1 MNAPTY
7 PAFSGVLFFP
17 VTPFTESGAVD
28 LDQLARHIASG
39 VDAGPGGVFIACGTG
54 EFHALDPQEFGP
66 VVRTAV
72 DVVAGRVPVYAGAGG
87 SVAQAKQFAM
97 AAKDAGAD
105 GLLLLPPYLVEMPQA
120 GLVAYV
126 KEVAAT
132 TDLPVIVYN
141 RNNARFTDAS
151 AIAVSKIGNVI
162 GFKDGTGDLDNVGR
176 IVRAVTDSLAGEKE
190 FLFFNGMPTAETT
203 QHAYR
208 AIGVPLYSSATFA
221 FAPDLALAFYDAL
234 ESGNDALAD
243 ALLREFF
250 HPLVRLRD
258 TVPGYAVSLV
268 KAGVALEGIPAGPVR
283 APLVMPSPDDVAEL
297 SSIIAAGR
305 AVLTDALTQAR

>member
-1 MNAPTY
+1 M
-7 PAFSGVLFFP
+7 
-17 VTPFTESGAVD
+17 
-28 LDQLARHIASG
+28 
-39 VDAGPGGVFIACGTG
+39 
-54 EFHALDPQEFGP
+54 
-66 VVRTAV
+66 
-72 DVVAGRVPVYAGAGG
+72 
-87 SVAQAKQFAM
+87 
-97 AAKDAGAD
+97 
-105 GLLLLPPYLVEMPQA
+105 
-120 GLVAYV
+120 
-126 KEVAAT
+126 
-132 TDLPVIVYN
+132 
-141 RNNARFTDAS
+141 
-151 AIAVSKIGNVI
+151 SKIGNVI

-234 ESGNDALAD
+234 ESGNDVLAD